1 MDKKLDI
8 VLIDDDNIFNFISNR
23 VLKSSGIANNITTFS
38 NAKQALVFF
47 TESKENCSDII
58 LLDIRMPEM
67 DGFEFLEEFIELNCL
82 GTNIF
87 MLTSSMD
94 HKDKEK
100 ASTFLPVKG
109 FLSKPLTEDKVIKIY
124 NTKLNNIN

>member
-23 VLKSSGIANNITTFS
+23 VIKSSGIANNITTFS
-38 NAKQALVFF
+38 SAKQALVFF
-47 TESKENCSDII
+47 SESKKNCSDII

-67 DGFEFLEEFIELNCL
+67 DGFEFLEKFIGLECL
-82 GTNIF
+82 GTNVY

-94 HKDKEK
+94 YKDKEK
-100 ASTFLPVKG
+100 ASTFFLVKG
-109 FLSKPLTEDKVIKIY
+109 FLSKPLTEDKVLKIY
-124 NTKLNNIN
+124 NSK